1 MGGNIDIGYVRLKSK
16 DAHFFSVHSFRG
28 KRMLSSE
35 PELRLLRLLA
45 NVFYSVFLV
54 SLWERQRNANLS
66 AVMMKR
72 RKDHLKPTKDSLSGT
87 DAFRLQIQVLTE

>member
-1 MGGNIDIGYVRLKSK
+1 MLI
-16 DAHFFSVHSFRG
+16 FFSVNSFRG
-28 KRMLSSE
+28 KIMLSSE
-35 PELRLLRLLA
+35 PELRLLRLLV

-72 RKDHLKPTKDSLSGT
+72 RKDHLKPTKDSFSGA
-87 DAFRLQIQVLTE
+87 DAFRL